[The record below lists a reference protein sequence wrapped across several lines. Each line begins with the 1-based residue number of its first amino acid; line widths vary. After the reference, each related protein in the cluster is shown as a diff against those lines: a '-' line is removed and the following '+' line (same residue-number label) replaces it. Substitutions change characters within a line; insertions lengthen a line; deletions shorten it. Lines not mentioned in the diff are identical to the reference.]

1 MVTVIVNLPPE
12 LEGRLKRAAEAEG
25 VAEEQFVL
33 QTLEQR
39 LMDDRRQAALEMLRH
54 WREEDAT
61 TDAAEIE
68 ERRRSWEAFKAGLN
82 EHHTSG
88 RKVFP

>member
-1 MVTVIVNLPPE
+1 MTLTVTLPAE
-12 LEGRLKRAAEAEG
+12 LEGRLKRAAEEEG
-25 VAEEQFVL
+25 VAEEEFVIR
-33 QTLEQR
+33 TLEQR
-39 LMDDRRQAALEMLRH
+39 LMDDRRQAALDMLRQ

-61 TDAAEIE
+61 ADAAEIE

-82 EHHTSG
+82 AHQSSG

>member
-1 MVTVIVNLPPE
+1 MTLTVNLSAD

-25 VAEEQFVL
+25 VAAADFVIR
-33 QTLEQR
+33 TLEQR
-39 LMDDRRQAALEMLRH
+39 LLDDRQQAALEMLHH

-61 TDAAEIE
+61 IDAAEIE
-68 ERRRSWEAFKAGLN
+68 QRRRSWEAFKAGMN
-82 EHHTSG
+82 EHHSSG

>member
-1 MVTVIVNLPPE
+1 MTLTVNLSAN
-12 LEGRLKRAAEAEG
+12 LEGRLKRATEAEG
-25 VAEEQFVL
+25 VAEADFVIR
-33 QTLEQR
+33 TLEQR
-39 LMDDRRQAALEMLRH
+39 LTDDRRQAALEMLRH

-68 ERRRSWEAFKAGLN
+68 RRRRCWEAFKTDMN
-82 EHHTSG
+82 EHHSSG